1 MRVQS
6 GCDSIRPTGVRH
18 INDKRMSGSEIV
30 RDYVTRVWNKR
41 DPTAIKDYIGE
52 PCWRHDAGEPERQ
65 FMKFD
70 HEFQMVRAREGYE
83 AAFFD
88 FQIVKLLE
96 SGEFV
101 TMIWNLN
108 FKPATEEVANR
119 LRKQGDEHGDSWH
132 PADET
137 EDIGNRLERQGAVTD
152 ENGNLLFKGIE
163 VFHILDGKIVEV
175 WVAQGFGLT
184 GHWGPTMT

>member
-1 MRVQS
+1 MS
-6 GCDSIRPTGVRH
+6 SKP
-18 INDKRMSGSEIV
+18 MSGSEII
-30 RDYVTRVWNKR
+30 RDYVTRVWNER

-70 HEFQMVRAREGYE
+70 HEFQMVRAQEGYK
-83 AAFFD
+83 AAHFD
-88 FQIVKLLE
+88 FQIVQLLE
-96 SGEFV
+96 SGEYV
-101 TMIWNLN
+101 TMIWNLV
-108 FKPATEEVANR
+108 FTPTSEEVRRR
-119 LRKQGDEHGDSWH
+119 LTGQSDEHGCSWH

-137 EDIGNRLERQGAVTD
+137 EDVRKAQERQGAVVDD
-152 ENGNLLFKGIE
+152 EGNLLYKGIE
-163 VFHILDGKIVEV
+163 VFHIRDGKIVEV